1 MMYHL
6 GCHHWACWVLPIC
19 FIGGLGGWGCGVGW
33 GWGLGQDPRPPVQVK
48 PGCAR
53 FLDIPAHGPR
63 EALAIRVGGG
73 SKGPQAEGRACWPL
87 LGSQTAG
94 EFPHREHM
102 GAVWE
107 ALISPRPKLA
117 RSLRASSIK
126 WVLPPLTWVGCGA
139 SFVPVFTIV
148 NLLHVCLSTVRWAQL
163 GQCFAERE
171 TEAERWELRADSV
184 SGEGLTQGPHTAS
197 TQSGPVIVSA
207 NLSDRRVP
215 GALWVKRHQHL
226 EARTRI

>member
-1 MMYHL
+1 ML
-6 GCHHWACWVLPIC
+6 QEWLKSLWGFICWVRGSLLDTRHVHCPHDVPSGMSPLGLLGSAHL
-19 FIGGLGGWGCGVGW
+19 FYWRPGRVGVWRGLG
-33 GWGLGQDPRPPVQVK
+33 LGAGAGPTSSWSSC
-48 PGCAR
+48 PGEAR

-117 RSLRASSIK
+117 RHLRASVSLIHK
-126 WVLPPLTWVGCGA
+126 RGA
-139 SFVPVFTIV
+139 SPSDVGGMWCQ
-148 NLLHVCLSTVRWAQL
+148 LCASLHHRKLTSCLPEHSEVGTDRAL
-163 GQCFAERE
+163 FCRE
-171 TEAERWELRADSV
+171 
-184 SGEGLTQGPHTAS
+184 G
-197 TQSGPVIVSA
+197 
-207 NLSDRRVP
+207 N
-215 GALWVKRHQHL
+215 
-226 EARTRI
+226 